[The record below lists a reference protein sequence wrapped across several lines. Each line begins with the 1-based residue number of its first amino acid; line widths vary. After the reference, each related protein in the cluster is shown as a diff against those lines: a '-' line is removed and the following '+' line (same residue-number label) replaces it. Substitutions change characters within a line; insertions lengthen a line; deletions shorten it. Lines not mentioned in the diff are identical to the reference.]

1 MNRLAIITT
10 HPIQYNAPLFAFL
23 TQRAV
28 LKIKVFYTWGDTVLE
43 NKYDPGFGKVI
54 NWDIPLLDGYDYSFV
69 NNVATDKGSHHFK
82 GIDNPTLIDEV
93 KNWGASAVLVYGW
106 SFKSHLKLIRFFH
119 GKIPVLFRGD
129 SISTALPNPIK
140 NVLRNL
146 FLRWIYKHV
155 DVAFYVGTKNKNYFK
170 QNGLRPQQLKFAPH
184 AVDNQ
189 RFIDSTIN
197 RTNSSTWRNQLG
209 ISDSAITILF
219 VGKFEPKK
227 DPQILMKAFSEI
239 STPGLHLIYV
249 GNGVLESELKDG
261 IDDSTNIHFIDF
273 QNQQKMPEV
282 YALADLVVLP
292 SKGPGETWGLAIN
305 EAMAAGKAVL
315 VSDACGCAE
324 DLVEESLNGYIFK
337 HGDVSDLVNKL
348 KILTTNKDM
357 LQKMGTRSADK
368 ILNWSLQEVAISI
381 EDTCIKLNTVS

>member
-1 MNRLAIITT
+1 MKKLAIIST
-10 HPIQYNAPLFAFL
+10 HPIQYNAPLFRLLSERKKL
-23 TQRAV
+23 TIR
-28 LKIKVFYTWGDTVLE
+28 IFYTWGSAVLE
-43 NKYDPGFGKVI
+43 NKYDPGFGKHI
-54 NWDIPLLDGYDYSFV
+54 AWDIPLLGGYEYSFV
-69 NNVATDKGSHHFK
+69 NNIAPNPGSHHFK

-106 SFKSHLKLIRFFH
+106 SFKSHLKLMRYFH

-129 SISTALPNPIK
+129 SISTSLANPIK

-170 QNGLRPQQLKFAPH
+170 KNGLLPHKLIFAPH

-189 RFIDSTIN
+189 RFIGSTIN

-209 ISDSAITILF
+209 ISDSDITILF

-227 DPQILMKAFSEI
+227 DPQILKKAFFEVSK
-239 STPGLHLIYV
+239 PGLHLIYV

-261 IDDSTNIHFIDF
+261 IVDAANIHFIDF

-324 DLVEESLNGYIFK
+324 DLVEDSLNGYIFK

-357 LQKMGTRSADK
+357 LQKMGTHSADK
-368 ILNWSLQEVAISI
+368 ILNWSLQEVATSI
-381 EDTCIKLNTVS
+381 EKTCIKLNAVS

>member
-1 MNRLAIITT
+1 MKKLAIIST
-10 HPIQYNAPLFAFL
+10 HPIQYNAPLFRLLSERKNL
-23 TQRAV
+23 TIR
-28 LKIKVFYTWGDTVLE
+28 VFYTWGRAVLE
-43 NKYDPGFGKVI
+43 NKYDPGFGKHI
-54 NWDIPLLDGYDYSFV
+54 TWDIPLLEGYDHVFEKNIS
-69 NNVATDKGSHHFK
+69 TDPGSHHFK
-82 GIDNPTLIDEV
+82 GIDNPELINDI
-93 KNWGASAVLVYGW
+93 KAWKADAILVYGW
-106 SFKSHLKLIRFFH
+106 SFKSHLKLMRYFH

-129 SISTALPNPIK
+129 SISTALANPIK

-170 QNGLRPQQLKFAPH
+170 KNGLLPHQLIFAPH

-189 RFIDSTIN
+189 RFIGTTIN

-227 DPQILMKAFSEI
+227 DPQILKKAFSEV
-239 STPGLHLIYV
+239 SQTGLHLIYV

-261 IDDSTNIHFIDF
+261 IVDAANIHFIDF

-348 KILTTNKDM
+348 KILTTNKEI

-368 ILNWSLQEVAISI
+368 ISNWSLQEVATSI
-381 EDTCIKLNTVS
+381 EKTCIKLNAIS

>member
-1 MNRLAIITT
+1 MKKLAIIST
-10 HPIQYNAPLFAFL
+10 HPIQYNAPLFRLLSERKNL
-23 TQRAV
+23 TIR
-28 LKIKVFYTWGDTVLE
+28 IFYTWGRAVLE
-43 NKYDPGFGKVI
+43 NKYDPGFGKHI
-54 NWDIPLLDGYDYSFV
+54 TWDIPLLEGYEYTFV
-69 NNVATDKGSHHFK
+69 NNIAQNPGSHHFK

-106 SFKSHLKLIRFFH
+106 SFKSHLKLMRYFH

-129 SISTALPNPIK
+129 SISTALANPIK

-146 FLRWIYKHV
+146 FLRWVYKHV

-170 QNGLRPQQLKFAPH
+170 ENGLRPQQLIFAPH

-189 RFIDSTIN
+189 RFIGSTIN
-197 RTNSSTWRNQLG
+197 RTNSNIWRNQLG

-219 VGKFEPKK
+219 VGKLEPKK
-227 DPQILMKAFSEI
+227 DPQILKKAFSEV
-239 STPGLHLIYV
+239 SQTGLHLIYV
-249 GNGVLESELKDG
+249 GNGILESELKDG
-261 IDDSTNIHFIDF
+261 IVDATNIHFIDF

-337 HGDVSDLVNKL
+337 HGEVSDLVNKL
-348 KILTTNKDM
+348 KILTTNKGI
-357 LQKMGTRSADK
+357 LQKMGTCSAEK
-368 ILNWSLQEVAISI
+368 ILNWSLQEVATSI
-381 EDTCIKLNTVS
+381 EKTCIKLNAVS

>member
-1 MNRLAIITT
+1 MKKIAIITS
-10 HPIQYNAPLFAFL
+10 HPIQYNAPLFAML
-23 TQRAV
+23 SKRR
-28 LKIKVFYTWGDTVLE
+28 LIDIKVFYTWGKDVL
-43 NKYDPGFGKVI
+43 NKKYDPGFNKI
-54 NWDIPLLDGYDYSFV
+54 IEWDIPLLEGYEYTFV
-69 NNVATDKGSHHFK
+69 NNIAANPGSHHFK

-106 SFKSHLKLIRFFH
+106 SFKSHLKLMRYFH

-170 QNGLRPQQLKFAPH
+170 KNGLLPHQLIFAPH

-189 RFIDSTIN
+189 RFIDSSIN
-197 RTNSSTWRNQLG
+197 RTNSSNWRNQLG
-209 ISDSAITILF
+209 ISVSDITILF

-227 DPQILMKAFSEI
+227 DPQILKKAFFEVSQ
-239 STPGLHLIYV
+239 PGIHLIYV

-261 IDDSTNIHFIDF
+261 IVDAANIHFIDF

-292 SKGPGETWGLAIN
+292 SRGPGETWGLAIN

-348 KILTTNKDM
+348 KILTSNKEI

-368 ILNWSLQEVAISI
+368 ISNWSLQEVATSI
-381 EDTCIKLNTVS
+381 EKTCIKLNAIS